1 MRRMVIVEDDIML
14 RNALIETFSQ
24 RGYEVVAPD
33 SFVAVEKQIS
43 EYRPDLLILDI
54 GLPGTNGFDLCRRI
68 RPTSTFPI
76 LILTARDTLNDEL
89 RALELGAEDYLSKPC
104 PPERLIARA
113 ERLMRS
119 YENARHVIR
128 VGALQLDMD
137 SFKLSY
143 KDNYQV
149 LSDTEGR
156 ILRELIEAY
165 PNTVSKT
172 EIMRSL
178 WGGSDYVDENVLQVN
193 MTRLRKALSAIGLED
208 RIETVRGV
216 GYRLLEG
223 DH

>member
-1 MRRMVIVEDDIML
+1 MRRIVIIEDDIML

-24 RGYEVVAPD
+24 RGYEVIAPD
-33 SFVAVEKQIS
+33 TFVAVEKQIS

-54 GLPGTNGFDLCRRI
+54 GLPGTSGFDLCRRI

-113 ERLMRS
+113 DRLMRT

-128 VGALQLDMD
+128 AGTLQLDLD
-137 SFKLSY
+137 SYKLSY
-143 KDNYQV
+143 KDKNQV

-216 GYRLLEG
+216 GYRLPEG

>member
-1 MRRMVIVEDDIML
+1 ML

-24 RGYEVVAPD
+24 RGYEVIAPD
-33 SFVAVEKQIS
+33 TFVAVEKQIS

-54 GLPGTNGFDLCRRI
+54 GLPGTSGFDLCRRI

-113 ERLMRS
+113 DRLMRT

-128 VGALQLDMD
+128 AGTLQLDLD
-137 SFKLSY
+137 SYKLSY
-143 KDNYQV
+143 KDKNQV

-216 GYRLLEG
+216 GYRLPEG

>member
-156 ILRELIEAY
+156 ILRELI
-165 PNTVSKT
+165 
-172 EIMRSL
+172 
-178 WGGSDYVDENVLQVN
+178 
-193 MTRLRKALSAIGLED
+193 
-208 RIETVRGV
+208 
-216 GYRLLEG
+216 
-223 DH
+223 

>member
-156 ILRELIEAY
+156 ILRELIEAF
-165 PNTVSKT
+165 PRTVSKT
-172 EIMRSL
+172 EIMQSL
-178 WGGSDYVDENVLQVN
+178 WGGPDHIDENVLQVN
-193 MTRLRKALSAIGLED
+193 MVRLRKALSSIGIED

-216 GYRLLEG
+216 GYRLQEG
-223 DH
+223 DD

>member
-1 MRRMVIVEDDIML
+1 LRRIVIIEDDIML

-24 RGYEVVAPD
+24 RGYEVIAPD
-33 SFVAVEKQIS
+33 TFVAVEKQIS

-54 GLPGTNGFDLCRRI
+54 GLPGTSGFDLCRRI

-113 ERLMRS
+113 DRLMRT

-128 VGALQLDMD
+128 AGTLQLDLD
-137 SFKLSY
+137 SYKLSY
-143 KDNYQV
+143 KDKNQV

-216 GYRLLEG
+216 GYRLPEG

>member
-1 MRRMVIVEDDIML
+1 MRRIVIVEDDIML

-24 RGYEVVAPD
+24 RGYEVIAPD
-33 SFVAVEKQIS
+33 TFVAVEKQIS

-54 GLPGTNGFDLCRRI
+54 GLPGMSGFDLCRRI

-113 ERLMRS
+113 ERLMRT

-128 VGALQLDMD
+128 ADTLQLDLD

-143 KDNYQV
+143 KDKNQI

-156 ILRELIEAY
+156 VLRELIEAY